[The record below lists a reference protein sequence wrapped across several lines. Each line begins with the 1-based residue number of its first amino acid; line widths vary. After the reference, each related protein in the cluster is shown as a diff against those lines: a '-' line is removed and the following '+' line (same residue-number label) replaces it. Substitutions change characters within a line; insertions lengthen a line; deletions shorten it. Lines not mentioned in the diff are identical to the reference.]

1 MIFKTCMKAKV
12 MQIRWWHY
20 DAIKG
25 NNQADNSWDNWEK
38 IIGFERQ
45 KIIDLLNTIM
55 YSSLINTFYFNQLL
69 VKTKSSMGDLCF

>member
-38 IIGFERQ
+38 IVGFERQ
-45 KIIDLLNTIM
+45 QIIDLLNTIM
-55 YSSLINTFYFNQLL
+55 YSY
-69 VKTKSSMGDLCF
+69 